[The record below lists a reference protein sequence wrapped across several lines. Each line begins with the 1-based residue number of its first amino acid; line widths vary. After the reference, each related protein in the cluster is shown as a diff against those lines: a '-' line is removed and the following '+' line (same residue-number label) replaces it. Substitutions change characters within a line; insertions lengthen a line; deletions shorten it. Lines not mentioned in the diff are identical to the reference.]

1 MPFAAALSSHPVAA
15 TAIGEIV
22 GEVLDHVGTEPDLA
36 VLFATAPHTGALEDV
51 VATVETLL
59 HPHAFVGCTAESV
72 AGGSVEIEQAPAMSL
87 WAGRFGPV
95 APVRLERPELPPDP
109 PFDPAAL
116 LLLADPFTFPAPE
129 LFDLLAERYPGL
141 PVVGGNASA
150 ARGPGGNRLILN
162 GTIDSDG
169 AVGAFLGPGVTV
181 TPVTSQGCR
190 PIGSPFVVTRSEQN
204 VIFEL
209 AGRPALERLMELVP
223 TLGEA
228 EIELINR
235 GGLHVGRV
243 IDESKVEVERGDLLT
258 MNVIGASK
266 EEGAIAVGA
275 LVEVGTTVQ
284 FQLRDAA
291 SASDDLQRLLR
302 SASAAGPEAALL
314 FTCNGR
320 GTRLFPEPHHDAIAV
335 QDHSRG
341 LLPLA
346 GIFAAGEFG
355 PIGGRNFVHG
365 FTASVALFSSRSR

>member
-22 GEVLDHVGTEPDLA
+22 GQVLDRVGPEPDLA

-51 VATVETLL
+51 VATIERLL
-59 HPHAFVGCTAESV
+59 RPHALVGCTAESV
-72 AGGSVEIEQAPAMSL
+72 AGGAVEVEQAPAISL

-95 APVRLERPELPPDP
+95 APMRLERPELPPDP
-109 PFDPAAL
+109 PFDPVAL
-116 LLLADPFTFPAPE
+116 LLLADPYTFPAAQMFE
-129 LFDLLAERYPGL
+129 LLAERYPGL

-150 ARGPGGNRLILN
+150 ARGPGGNRLVLN
-162 GTIDSDG
+162 GAIDVDG
-169 AVGAFLGPGVTV
+169 AVGVFLGPGVTV
-181 TPVTSQGCR
+181 TPVTSQGCK
-190 PIGSPFVVTRSEQN
+190 PIGAPYVVTRSEQN

-209 AGRPALERLMELVP
+209 GGRPAMERLMELVP
-223 TLGEA
+223 NLDEA
-228 EIELINR
+228 EVRLINQ
-235 GGLHVGRV
+235 GGLHVGQV
-243 IDESKVEVERGDLLT
+243 VDESKVEVERGDLLT
-258 MNVIGASK
+258 MNVIGASR

-291 SASDDLQRLLR
+291 SASEDLHRLLQ
-302 SASAAGPEAALL
+302 SAHTSPEAALL

-320 GTRLFPEPHHDAIAV
+320 GTRLFPEAHHDAIAV
-335 QDHSRG
+335 QDSAG
-341 LLPLA
+341 ALPLA
-346 GIFAAGEFG
+346 GMFAAGEFG

>member
-15 TAIGEIV
+15 TAIGETV
-22 GEVLDHVGTEPDLA
+22 GHVLDRIGPEPDL
-36 VLFATAPHTGALEDV
+36 VLLFATAPHTGALEDV
-51 VATVETLL
+51 VSAVEALL
-59 HPHAFVGCTAESV
+59 RPHAFLGCTAESV
-72 AGGSVEIEQAPAMSL
+72 AGGAVEVEQAPAISV

-95 APVRLERPELPPDP
+95 APVRLEEKGLPADP
-109 PFDPAAL
+109 PFEPAAL
-116 LLLADPFTFPAPE
+116 LLLADPYTFSAQSAFE
-129 LFDLLAERYPGL
+129 ALGERYPGL

-150 ARGPGGNRLILN
+150 ARGPGGNRLVLN
-162 GTIDSDG
+162 GAIETDG
-169 AVGAFLGPGVTV
+169 AVGAFLGPGVRV

-190 PIGSPFVVTRSEQN
+190 PVGSPYVVTRAEQN

-209 AGRPALERLMELVP
+209 GGRPAMERLMELVP
-223 TLGEA
+223 TLSEA
-228 EIELINR
+228 EVGLINR

-243 IDESKVEVERGDLLT
+243 IDESKLEVERGDLLT

-266 EEGAIAVGA
+266 EEGAIAVGS
-275 LVEVGTTVQ
+275 LIEVGTTVQ

-291 SASDDLQRLLR
+291 SASDDLQNLLR
-302 SASAAGPEAALL
+302 SVEVEPEAALL

-335 QDHSRG
+335 QERAG
-341 LLPLA
+341 ALPLA

-365 FTASVALFSSRSR
+365 FTASVALFSTR

>member
-1 MPFAAALSSHPVAA
+1 VPFAAALSSHPVAA

-22 GEVLDHVGTEPDLA
+22 GQVLDRVGPEPDLA

-51 VATVETLL
+51 VATVEALL
-59 HPHAFVGCTAESV
+59 RPHAFVGCTAESV
-72 AGGSVEIEQAPAMSL
+72 AGGSIEVERAAALTL

-95 APVRLERPELPPDP
+95 APVRLERAEVPPDP
-109 PFDPAAL
+109 PFDPTAL
-116 LLLADPFTFPAPE
+116 LLLADPFTFPAPQ
-129 LFDLLAERYPGL
+129 LFELLAERYPGV
-141 PVVGGNASA
+141 PVIGGNASA

-162 GTIDSDG
+162 GAIDTDG

-190 PIGSPFVVTRSEQN
+190 PIGSPFVITRAEQN

-209 AGRPALERLMELVP
+209 GGRPAMERLMELVP
-223 TLGEA
+223 SLDEA
-228 EIELINR
+228 EVQLINR

-243 IDESKVEVERGDLLT
+243 VDERKVEVERGDLLT

-275 LVEVGTTVQ
+275 LVDIGMTVQ

-291 SASDDLQRLLR
+291 SASEDLERLLR
-302 SASAAGPEAALL
+302 SGHDRAEAALL
-314 FTCNGR
+314 FSCNGR
-320 GTRLFPEPHHDAIAV
+320 GTRLFPEPHHDASAIQEWA
-335 QDHSRG
+335 G
-341 LLPLA
+341 ALPMS

-355 PIGGRNFVHG
+355 PIGGHNFVHG
-365 FTASVALFSSRSR
+365 FTASVALFTTR

>member
-15 TAIGEIV
+15 TAVGEIV
-22 GEVLDHVGTEPDLA
+22 GQVLDRVGPEPDLA

-51 VATVETLL
+51 VATVEALL
-59 HPHAFVGCTAESV
+59 RPHALVGCTAESV
-72 AGGSVEIEQAPAMSL
+72 AGGSVEVEQAPALTL

-95 APVRLERPELPPDP
+95 APVRLERAELPPDP

-116 LLLADPFTFPAPE
+116 LLLADPYTFPAPD
-129 LFDLLAERYPGL
+129 LFEMLAERYPGL

-150 ARGPGGNRLILN
+150 ARGPGGNRLVLN
-162 GTIDSDG
+162 GAIDSDG

-190 PIGSPFVVTRSEQN
+190 PIGSPFIVTRAEQN

-209 AGRPALERLMELVP
+209 GGRPALERLMELVP
-223 TLGEA
+223 QLAQA
-228 EIELINR
+228 EVELINR

-243 IDESKVEVERGDLLT
+243 VDESKVEVDRGDLLA

-266 EEGAIAVGA
+266 EEGAIAVGV
-275 LVEVGTTVQ
+275 LVEVGMTVQ

-291 SASDDLQRLLR
+291 SASEDLDRLLR
-302 SASAAGPEAALL
+302 SVRAQPDAALL

-320 GTRLFPEPHHDAIAV
+320 GTRLFPEAHHDALTV
-335 QDHSRG
+335 QDAAG
-341 LLPLA
+341 ALPLA

-355 PIGGRNFVHG
+355 PIGGSNFVHG
-365 FTASVALFSSRSR
+365 FTASVALFSTR